1 MGSTVPRQG
10 LPDLASDNYTFLS
23 ALSLVGPHTVYLYG
37 IVSVTDHTAVLR
49 LTGKE
54 YLSNGN
60 GARSVLC
67 GFAFMLQIRSNL
79 LFVRLNFF
87 SFDMR
92 LTLIVG
98 SETIMH

>member
-1 MGSTVPRQG
+1 M
-10 LPDLASDNYTFLS
+10 
-23 ALSLVGPHTVYLYG
+23 
-37 IVSVTDHTAVLR
+37 
-49 LTGKE
+49 
-54 YLSNGN
+54 
-60 GARSVLC
+60 C

-79 LFVRLNFF
+79 LFVRLNYF